1 MTEPTPGTPPAAAAP
16 RAARPPRR
24 GGGFWRRHSTAIR
37 AVLLLTVFFGALG
50 AGGLYAAWALVCR
63 GGACPSAASLEGYSP
78 RQTSKVFAADG
89 RFVAEIG
96 NERRTLAT
104 LQEIPPVVRDAFLVT
119 EDKRFYDHAGIDWLR
134 VPGATLRNIRARRWR
149 EGFSTITMQLARNV
163 FSDDISREKTVVR
176 KLREAKV
183 ARDIERRYSKDKI
196 LELYLN
202 QIYLGA
208 GAYGVETAAQRYFG
222 KSVREL
228 SLAEAATL
236 AALPKGPSIYDPR
249 RFPERAVQR
258 RNTIIELM
266 RREGEVSDA
275 DASLAR
281 AYPLQLATRTEN
293 GETAPYYVE
302 WVRRTLEEKFGRQL
316 YEDGL
321 KVYTTLDLDMQSA
334 AERALEAQLRAIEA
348 GRYGAFRHPS
358 FEQYEARDQEDPEN
372 ARASANSPYLQGAF
386 IAMDPRTGG
395 VRALVGGR
403 DFDDSKFNRAT
414 QALRQPGST
423 FKPIVYAAAVQN
435 GRMPASIVP
444 DEPITVPQADG
455 SAWTPQNFDG
465 KFEGPIPMRRAL
477 YMSRNLAA
485 INVGMELGPQTV
497 IAQARKFGITTPIQ
511 PYPAIYLGSAD
522 VYPIEMVASY
532 SAFATLGT
540 RASPHAIVRVENQRG
555 DVLWEPEPVRV
566 PVMSPEE
573 AYVMV
578 SMMRDVNQRGTA
590 YNAVWG
596 AGFRVP
602 SAGKTGTTND
612 GADAWYIGYTSD
624 LVAGVWMGLDRPQKI
639 KVNAQGGELA
649 APAWTAF
656 MTEVYRRKPTPPDW
670 PMPSGI
676 VERQVVAGTNKLYV
690 PECYGAPAISDIFI
704 AGLEPVETCVP
715 GELYGDEGA
724 GFGVDSLGGAGGDSL
739 APAPVPGAPVR
750 PTVPLPGAPL
760 PPGMTPADSATDSIR
775 LRPAPSRPGGAR
787 PRPPLDTAGRLPPVR
802 PTTPPAPAVPSTS
815 VPATTPAPRP
825 VRPSVPLPSTP

>member
-1 MTEPTPGTPPAAAAP
+1 MTAPTPGTPPAAAAP
-16 RAARPPRR
+16 TPSGRAARPSGRD
-24 GGGFWRRHSTAIR
+24 GGPFWRRHPNAVR
-37 AVLLLTVFFGALG
+37 AVLLATVFFAALA

-63 GGACPSAASLEGYSP
+63 GGACPSVAGLEGYSP
-78 RQTSKVFAADG
+78 RQTSKLYAADG

-96 NERRTLAT
+96 NERRTLVT
-104 LQEIPPVVRDAFLVT
+104 LKEIPPVVKDAFLVT

-134 VPGATLRNIRARRWR
+134 IPGATLRNVRARRWR

-163 FSDDISREKTVVR
+163 FSEDISREKTLVR
-176 KLREAKV
+176 KLREARV
-183 ARDIERRYSKDKI
+183 ARDIERRYPKDKI

-258 RNTIIELM
+258 RNTIIELL
-266 RREGEVSDA
+266 RREGRINEA

-281 AYPLQLATRTEN
+281 AYPLQLATRSES
-293 GETAPYYVE
+293 GETAPYFVE
-302 WVRRTLEEKFGRQL
+302 WVRRQLEEKFGRQL

-321 KVYTTLDLDMQSA
+321 KVYTTLDVEMQSA

-348 GRYGAFRHPS
+348 GRYGPYRHPS
-358 FEQYEARDQEDPEN
+358 FEQYEARDQDDAEQ

-386 IAMDPRTGG
+386 IALDPRTGG

-423 FKPIVYAAAVQN
+423 FKPIVYSAAVQN

-444 DEPITVPQADG
+444 DEPVTVPQADG
-455 SAWTPQNFDG
+455 SSWTPGNFDG

-485 INVGMELGPQTV
+485 VNVGMELGPQTV
-497 IAQARKFGITTPIQ
+497 IAQARKFGLTTPIP

-522 VYPIEMVASY
+522 VYPIEMVAAY

-540 RASPHAIVRVENQRG
+540 RSTPNAIVRVENQRG
-555 DVLWEPEPVRV
+555 DVLWEPTQERI

-612 GADAWYIGYTSD
+612 GADVWYVGYTSD

-639 KVNAQGGELA
+639 KGNAQGGELA

-676 VERQVVAGTNKLYV
+676 VERQVVAGTNKLFL
-690 PECYGAPAISDIFI
+690 PECTGAPSITDIFI

-715 GELYGDEGA
+715 GEMYGDETG
-724 GFGVDSLGGAGGDSL
+724 LGPDTLGTGTDTL
-739 APAPVPGAPVR
+739 TPQPTPGTPVR
-750 PTVPLPGAPL
+750 PTVPYPGTPAPL
-760 PPGMTPADSATDSIR
+760 PPGTPPATDSAAGDSIR
-775 LRPAPSRPGGAR
+775 LRPPAAR
-787 PRPPLDTAGRLPPVR
+787 PPGTRRRVPTDTASRLPP
-802 PTTPPAPAVPSTS
+802 
-815 VPATTPAPRP
+815 ATEPLPDARP
-825 VRPSVPLPSTP
+825 VRPSVPPRR